1 MPRPPDHPPCPAG
14 RPWARVLAALAGLC
28 ALTAAV
34 AGGGPAAA
42 AVAGA
47 GAAGAAGQPGASALP
62 VSLAILNVGP
72 DYLTA
77 KRPVVVSGTV
87 TNTSGSPL
95 TGLKVQLRSSH
106 SALTSRDALQ
116 MYADSTTVADSPV
129 AGTAVPLA
137 ATLAPKA
144 IATFSITLRPAQA
157 GLTSFGVYPLAVEVV
172 GQDGTALVAERTFL
186 PYWPGKARQDPKRQ
200 DISWIWP
207 LIGHPDRSACGGLLS
222 NRLAAS
228 LTPHGRLGGLL
239 AAGRDYA
246 TRSHLTWAV
255 DPALLSSAAL
265 MTKPY
270 QTGGTP
276 SCGGRSSRPASQA
289 AAAWLAAARS
299 ALATEP
305 GLLTPYADV
314 DAAALIHR
322 GLNDDVATAISL
334 GRTAAGQALA
344 PGRASGSGSAVT
356 DSAGDKPGSGP
367 AIPGAGRLDSS
378 LAWPAGGIASFSVI
392 SALAVNGIHTVVL
405 NSSVMPPASTPN
417 YTPSAVSSTP
427 SGVGGRL
434 RVLISD
440 STISQILGK
449 ANVAST
455 SAGAA
460 FSVRQRVLA
469 ETAMIAAEQPDL
481 ARSLVIAPPRRW
493 DPPPQLASDLL
504 ASTSSAPW
512 LRPVSLAKLAGTA
525 PNAGQVPRHLR
536 QVTDHD
542 ELKRGLLRQVRHLG
556 TQAALL
562 QSILVQKNPDL
573 VAAVL
578 GTESSAWRGGGR
590 RAATAASLVRQVSGY
605 VSSQLRAVQ
614 VIGPQRVTL
623 GGLSGTLPVSISNR
637 LPVPVKVQLVV
648 SVPPDGRIDVKLP
661 SRDVTVAARTD
672 QTLKLRVRAAAV
684 GSTTIQLSLAAPG
697 GAPLPG
703 AAIPLTVQS
712 THFGTLAL
720 YIIGIA
726 LAVFLLA
733 SVRRALRRGR
743 GDQSATT
750 GGGAPDVPG
759 EPAEADNVG
768 ANRSDDEPSAEDP
781 DEYASA
787 PGRTDGG

>member
-1 MPRPPDHPPCPAG
+1 
-14 RPWARVLAALAGLC
+14 VLAALAGVC
-28 ALTAAV
+28 ALAAAV
-34 AGGGPAAA
+34 TSGGPAAA
-42 AVAGA
+42 A
-47 GAAGAAGQPGASALP
+47 AAGATGQSAGSALP
-62 VSLAILNVGP
+62 VSLTILNVGP

-77 KRPVVVSGTV
+77 KRPVVVNGTV

-106 SALTSRDALQ
+106 SALTSRGALQ
-116 MYADSTTVADSPV
+116 TYADSTTVADSPV
-129 AGTAVPLA
+129 TGTAVPLSPS
-137 ATLAPKA
+137 LAPKA
-144 IATFSITLRPAQA
+144 TADFSIKLTPKQA
-157 GLTSFGVYPLAVEVV
+157 GLTSFGVYPLAAEVV

-186 PYWPGKARQDPKRQ
+186 PYWPDKARQDPKRQ

-207 LIGHPDRSACGGLLS
+207 LIGRPDRSACGGLLS

-246 TRSHLTWAV
+246 ARSHLTWAV
-255 DPALLSSAAL
+255 DPELLSSAAL

-270 QTGGTP
+270 HSGGTP
-276 SCGGRSSRPASQA
+276 SCGGRRSRPASRA
-289 AAAWLAAARS
+289 AAAWLAAVRS
-299 ALATEP
+299 ALASDP

-322 GLNDDVATAISL
+322 GLNDDLATAISF
-334 GRTAAGQALA
+334 GQTSAGQALA
-344 PGRASGSGSAVT
+344 PGQASGSGGSAVT
-356 DSAGDKPGSGP
+356 SSAGDKPGSGP
-367 AIPGAGRLDSS
+367 AIPGGGRLDSR
-378 LAWPAGGIASFSVI
+378 LAWPAGGIASFGVI
-392 SALAVNGIHTVVL
+392 SALGADGIRTVVL
-405 NSSVMPPASTPN
+405 NSAVMRPAAAVN

-427 SGVGGRL
+427 SGVGPRM

-469 ETAMIAAEQPDL
+469 ETAMIAAEQPGL

-493 DPPPQLASDLL
+493 DPPPQLAADLL

-512 LRPVSLAKLAGTA
+512 LRPVSLAKLAATA
-525 PNAGQVPRHLR
+525 PNAGQVTRHLR
-536 QVTDHD
+536 QVTSRD
-542 ELKRGLLRQVRHLG
+542 ELQPELLRQVRQLG

-573 VAAVL
+573 VAAAL

-590 RAATAASLVRQVSGY
+590 RTAAAASLVRQVSSYISG
-605 VSSQLRAVQ
+605 QLRAVQ

-637 LPVPVKVQLVV
+637 LPVPVRVQLVV
-648 SVPPDGRIDVKLP
+648 RAPSGGRIDVKLP
-661 SRDVTVAARTD
+661 ARDVTVAAHTE
-672 QTLKLRVRAAAV
+672 QTLKLRVRAAGV
-684 GSTTIQLSLAAPG
+684 GSTTIQLALTAPG
-697 GAPLPG
+697 GARLP
-703 AAIPLTVQS
+703 AAEVTLTVQA

-743 GDQSATT
+743 GDQPAAA
-750 GGGAPDVPG
+750 GAGAPDVPG
-759 EPAEADNVG
+759 EPGEADNVG
-768 ANRSDDEPSAEDP
+768 TNRSDDDPSAEDP

>member
-1 MPRPPDHPPCPAG
+1 MPRPPDHPPCPG
-14 RPWARVLAALAGLC
+14 RPRAARLRGPVLAVLASLC
-28 ALTAAV
+28 ALAAAV

-42 AVAGA
+42 GV
-47 GAAGAAGQPGASALP
+47 AGAAGQSAGSALP
-62 VSLAILNVGP
+62 VSLTILNVSP

-77 KRPVVVSGTV
+77 KHPVVVSGTV
-87 TNTSGSPL
+87 TNTSGSAL
-95 TGLKVQLRSSH
+95 AGLKVQLRSSH

-116 MYADSTTVADSPV
+116 IYADSATAADSPV
-129 AGTAVPLA
+129 TGTAVPLI

-144 IATFSITLRPAQA
+144 TATWSIVLRPAQA
-157 GLTSFGVYPLAVEVV
+157 GLTSFGVYPLAAEVV
-172 GQDGTALVAERTFL
+172 GQDGTALIAERTFL
-186 PYWPGKARQDPKRQ
+186 PYWPGKARQNPKRQ
-200 DISWIWP
+200 GISWIWP
-207 LIGHPDRSACGGLLS
+207 LIGRPDRSACGGLLT

-228 LTPHGRLGGLL
+228 LTPRGRLGGLL
-239 AAGRDYA
+239 AAGRDYSA
-246 TRSHLTWAV
+246 RTHLTWAV
-255 DPALLSSAAL
+255 DPELLSSAAL

-289 AAAWLAAARS
+289 AAAWLAEVRS
-299 ALATEP
+299 ALTSDP

-322 GLNDDVATAISL
+322 GLNDDLATAISL
-334 GRTAAGQALA
+334 GRTAAAQALA
-344 PGRASGSGSAVT
+344 PGQASGSGGSAVT
-356 DSAGDKPGSGP
+356 TGFTAEPADGPVVPGS
-367 AIPGAGRLDSS
+367 RLNGS

-392 SALAVNGIHTVVL
+392 SGLAAAGIHTAVL
-405 NSSVMPPASTPN
+405 NSSVMTPAEVTN

-427 SGVGGRL
+427 SGVGPRM

-493 DPPPQLASDLL
+493 DPPPQLAADLL

-512 LRPVSLAKLAGTA
+512 LRPVSLSELAATA
-525 PNAGQVPRHLR
+525 PNAGQVPMHLR
-536 QVTDHD
+536 HVTSRD
-542 ELKRGLLRQVRHLG
+542 ELKRGLLRQIRQLG
-556 TQAALL
+556 TQAGLL
-562 QSILVQKNPDL
+562 QSILVRKNPDL
-573 VAAVL
+573 VAASL
-578 GTESSAWRGGGR
+578 GPESSAWRGGGR
-590 RAATAASLVRQVSGY
+590 RAATAASLVRQVSSY
-605 VSSQLRAVQ
+605 VTSQLRAVQ

-637 LPVPVKVQLVV
+637 LPVAVRVQLVV
-648 SVPPDGRIDVKLP
+648 GTPAGGRIEVKLP

-684 GSTTIQLSLAAPG
+684 GSTTIQLALTAPDGARLPAAEVT
-697 GAPLPG
+697 
-703 AAIPLTVQS
+703 LTVQA

-743 GDQSATT
+743 GDQPATA
-750 GGGAPDVPG
+750 GAGDPDAPAAPGGADS
-759 EPAEADNVG
+759 VG
-768 ANRSDDEPSAEDP
+768 ADRSDDDPSAEDP

>member
-1 MPRPPDHPPCPAG
+1 MLRPPDHPPCPAG
-14 RPWARVLAALAGLC
+14 RPWARVLAALAGVF
-28 ALTAAV
+28 ALAAAV

-42 AVAGA
+42 EV
-47 GAAGAAGQPGASALP
+47 AGAAGQSAGSALP
-62 VSLAILNVGP
+62 VSLTILNVSP

-77 KRPVVVSGTV
+77 KHPVVVSGTV
-87 TNTSGSPL
+87 TNTSDSPL

-129 AGTAVPLA
+129 IGTAVPLT

-144 IATFSITLRPAQA
+144 TADFSVKLKPAQA
-157 GLTSFGVYPLAVEVV
+157 GLTSFGVYPLAAEVV
-172 GQDGTALVAERTFL
+172 GQDGAALIAERTFL
-186 PYWPGKARQDPKRQ
+186 PYWPGKARQNPKRQ

-207 LIGHPDRSACGGLLS
+207 LIGRPDRSACGGLLS

-228 LTPHGRLGGLL
+228 LTPHGRLGRLL

-246 TRSHLTWAV
+246 ARTHLTWAV
-255 DPALLSSAAL
+255 DPELLSSAAL

-270 QTGGTP
+270 HSGGTP
-276 SCGGRSSRPASQA
+276 SCGGRTSRPASQA

-299 ALATEP
+299 ALASEP

-322 GLNDDVATAISL
+322 GLNADLATAISF
-334 GRTAAGQALA
+334 GRASAGQALA
-344 PGRASGSGSAVT
+344 PRQASGSGSAAT
-356 DSAGDKPGSGP
+356 SSTGDKPGNGP
-367 AIPGAGRLDSS
+367 DIPGGGRLDSR

-392 SALAVNGIHTVVL
+392 SALGADGIRTVVL
-405 NSSVMPPASTPN
+405 NSSVMRPPDTVN

-427 SGVGGRL
+427 SGVGPRM
-434 RVLISD
+434 RVLVSD
-440 STISQILGK
+440 STISQILGQ

-469 ETAMIAAEQPDL
+469 ETAMIAAEQPGL

-493 DPPPQLASDLL
+493 DPPPQLAADLL

-512 LRPVSLAKLAGTA
+512 LRPVSLAKLAATA
-525 PNAGQVPRHLR
+525 PNAGQATRHLR
-536 QVTDHD
+536 QVTSGD
-542 ELKRGLLRQVRHLG
+542 ELQRGLLRQVRQLG

-573 VAAVL
+573 VAARL

-623 GGLSGTLPVSISNR
+623 GGLSGTLPVSIANR
-637 LPVPVKVQLVV
+637 LPVAVRVQLVV
-648 SVPPDGRIDVKLP
+648 SAPSGGRIDVKLP
-661 SRDVTVAARTD
+661 ARDVTVAAHTD
-672 QTLKLRVRAAAV
+672 QTLKLRVRAAVV
-684 GSTTIQLSLAAPG
+684 GSTTIQLALAAPG
-697 GAPLPG
+697 GARLP
-703 AAIPLTVQS
+703 AAEVTLTVQA

-743 GDQSATT
+743 GDQSATA
-750 GGGAPDVPG
+750 GAGAPDGPG
-759 EPAEADNVG
+759 EPGGADNVG
-768 ANRSDDEPSAEDP
+768 ANRSDDDPSAEDP